1 MSGYTNFAVAG
12 AGAIGSYIVQQLLK
26 DKAAGIIKEV
36 IVLSRQVNYPSNDQ
50 TIHDMLSTSLSVIQ
64 VDYSNDA
71 SIKHALTGVDVVIS
85 TVPTAA
91 FDVQWKVATA
101 AKEVDVK
108 SFVPSQF
115 GGISEGASEGR
126 TFSQTQLKAL
136 GLPYT
141 AFYTGAFAGE
151 IWAPFI
157 KLDLTSGKVSIGGDG
172 NKPFPFT
179 SRTDIAR
186 YVSYVL
192 THLPS
197 EQLKNRSFT
206 MAGDNKTFNEVFK
219 AYEEKTGKKPEVTY
233 IPVSEL
239 DARIAANPHDFP
251 SLLHK
256 LLATIGPFPRTD
268 NHLYPDRN
276 PTPVFD
282 NLPIA

>member
-1 MSGYTNFAVAG
+1 
-12 AGAIGSYIVQQLLK
+12 
-26 DKAAGIIKEV
+26 V
-36 IVLSRQVNYPSNDQ
+36 IE
-50 TIHDMLSTSLSVIQ
+50 

-85 TVPTAA
+85 TVPIPA

-108 SFVPSQF
+108 LFVPSEF
-115 GGISEGASEGR
+115 GAISEGASEGLLVVKANV
-126 TFSQTQLKAL
+126 QTQLKAL

-141 AFYTGAFAGE
+141 AFYTGAFADE
-151 IWAPFI
+151 IWTPLI
-157 KLDLTSGKVSIGGDG
+157 NLDLTSGKVSIGGDG

-186 YVSYVL
+186 YISYVL

-219 AYEEKTGKKPEVTY
+219 AYEEKTGKKLEVTY
-233 IPVSEL
+233 IPISEL

-256 LLATIGPFPRTD
+256 LLATNGPFPRTD
-268 NHLYPDRN
+268 NHLYLDWN
-276 PTPVFD
+276 PSPVFD
-282 NLPIA
+282 NLPIG